1 MILSQNYGK
10 FYLRIDWTLLL
21 LLISITGLGLL
32 NLYSAS
38 ANVKS
43 PMFTQQIYWI
53 FIGFSA
59 FLITATIDYRIYKK
73 YAYLIYVLGIISLIL
88 VLFVGMAKHGS
99 QRWLIIGPMILQ
111 PSELMKIAVI
121 FALARQVDAAPPKT
135 DAGRTLKELIWPV
148 VIISVP
154 FLLIMIQPDLGT
166 GLLILLIFFSV
177 FFLLRLRLR
186 SIITLA
192 SSLIILMPL
201 IWTFVL
207 KGYQKDR
214 ILIFLDPS
222 IDPIGEGW
230 HYRQSIFAIGS
241 GKLFG
246 KGFLSG
252 TQSKFHF
259 LPAQW
264 SDFPFSVWAEE
275 WGLLGSTVLIG
286 LYMWLILMCISIA
299 KNSRDRF
306 ASVISIGVGALF
318 FWHVIINIG
327 MVMGLLPIVGVTLPL
342 FSHGGSSMLTF
353 MIAAGLI
360 MSISSRKHS
369 FE

>member
-1 MILSQNYGK
+1 MFENQSR
-10 FYLRIDWTLLL
+10 FRLRIDWTLLL
-21 LLISITGLGLL
+21 LLVAITGLGLL

-38 ANVKS
+38 YNVIKN

-59 FLITATIDYRIYKK
+59 FFITATIDYRVYNKI
-73 YAYLIYVLGIISLIL
+73 AYFLYVVGVLALIL
-88 VLFVGMAKHGS
+88 VLVMGFVKHGS
-99 QRWLIIGPMILQ
+99 RRWLVLGPMRLQ
-111 PSELMKIAVI
+111 PSELFKITI
-121 FALARQVDAAPPKT
+121 ILALGHYVDTSPPKT
-135 DAGRTLKELIWPV
+135 EHGRTLVELIVP
-148 VIISVP
+148 SLLAGFP

-166 GLLILLIFFSV
+166 GLLILLIFFSIM
-177 FFLLRLRLR
+177 FLLKLRLR
-186 SIITLA
+186 SLLTLA
-192 SSLIILMPL
+192 SSIVVLAPL

-207 KGYQKDR
+207 QTYQKNR
-214 ILIFLDPS
+214 ILVFLDPAA
-222 IDPIGEGW
+222 DPSGDGW

-241 GKLFG
+241 GQWAG

-252 TQSKFHF
+252 TQSKYHF

-275 WGLLGSTVLIG
+275 WGFIGSLLLMG
-286 LYMWLILMCISIA
+286 LYIWLILLALNLARSV
-299 KNSRDRF
+299 KDRF
-306 ASVISIGVGALF
+306 ASVICLGVGAMF

-353 MIAAGLI
+353 MVGAGLL
-360 MSISSRKHS
+360 MSVSSRRYTL
-369 FE
+369 

>member
-1 MILSQNYGK
+1 MLEPQGR
-10 FYLRIDWTLLL
+10 FRLRIDWTLLL
-21 LLISITGLGLL
+21 LLVAICGLGLL

-38 ANVKS
+38 YNVKN

-59 FLITATIDYRIYKK
+59 FLITATIDYRVYNKVAYVIY
-73 YAYLIYVLGIISLIL
+73 AIGVLTLIL
-88 VLFVGMAKHGS
+88 VLVTGFVKHGS
-99 QRWLIIGPMILQ
+99 RRWLIIGPMRLQ
-111 PSELMKIAVI
+111 PSELFKIAI
-121 FALARQVDAAPPKT
+121 ILALAHFVDASPPKT
-135 DAGRTLKELIWPV
+135 EQGRTLQELIGP
-148 VIISVP
+148 SLLAGFP

-166 GLLILLIFFSV
+166 GLLVLLIFFSIM
-177 FFLLRLRLR
+177 FLLRLRIRSVITLLS
-186 SIITLA
+186 SIIVLA
-192 SSLIILMPL
+192 PL
-201 IWTFVL
+201 VWTFVL
-207 KGYQKDR
+207 QTYQKNR
-214 ILIFLDPS
+214 ILVFLDPAS
-222 IDPIGEGW
+222 DPSGHGW

-241 GKLFG
+241 GEWAG

-275 WGLLGSTVLIG
+275 WGLIGSILLLG
-286 LYMWLILMCISIA
+286 LYIWLVLLSISLA
-299 KNSRDRF
+299 KSARDRF
-306 ASVISIGVGALF
+306 ASVICLGVGAMF
-318 FWHVIINIG
+318 FWHVIINVG

-353 MIAAGLI
+353 MVGAGLL
-360 MSISSRKHS
+360 MSVSSRRYA